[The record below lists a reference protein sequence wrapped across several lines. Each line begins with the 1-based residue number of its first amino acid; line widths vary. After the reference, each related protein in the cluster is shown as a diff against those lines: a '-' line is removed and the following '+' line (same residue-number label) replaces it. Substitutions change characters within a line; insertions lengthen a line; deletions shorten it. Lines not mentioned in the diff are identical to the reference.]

1 MVVWLLLLLLVLLG
15 WLLLLRQRRVMLIL
29 LGVVTLLR
37 RLYWV
42 LEVLRGILLLWLH
55 LLLLR
60 HVLLLLLRRRRWWR
74 VVPMLRRRLRVVPE
88 WRGNSFWAPLRMV
101 LLLRLRRSLL
111 RLLLS
116 VYVFIVG
123 LDWLL
128 LLQVGRNLV
137 ERLSTIVAS
146 LRVERPPSSGMLRL
160 LLLLVLPIPNHI
172 WVMLL
177 MWLLLLLV
185 LLEVLNPG
193 GLLKLVLLLRNH
205 HHGSTAR
212 VAGARPATCGAWVQL
227 LLHLLLLVLEDLLL
241 VVAGVGRRPSV
252 DLWPGPVGRP
262 LPAPR
267 APSVV
272 HSLGLGGSVRVE
284 RLSEAENIS

>member
-146 LRVERPPSSGMLRL
+146 LRVKRPPSSGMLRL

-172 WVMLL
+172 
-177 MWLLLLLV
+177 
-185 LLEVLNPG
+185 
-193 GLLKLVLLLRNH
+193 
-205 HHGSTAR
+205 
-212 VAGARPATCGAWVQL
+212 
-227 LLHLLLLVLEDLLL
+227 
-241 VVAGVGRRPSV
+241 
-252 DLWPGPVGRP
+252 
-262 LPAPR
+262 
-267 APSVV
+267 
-272 HSLGLGGSVRVE
+272 
-284 RLSEAENIS
+284 